1 MAKPVPGFVL
11 KRACCHTVSRLPHGP
26 SAMMYLISFTVPGAL
41 VHLLCIG
48 LRTALA
54 YNNCTYSNKEALL
67 RWCVTQAAATVAL
80 TAAKLHCSDG
90 ASARILSSL
99 HRKQP
104 ACIARVVCHP
114 CVPHAG
120 LIAAACPCSAF
131 LAARVFVSWPTP
143 WAWPLSYNECKG
155 KRTGQSSSTE
165 KIEESLARPEQ
176 QVCGSFRQCAE
187 EIEGSLAQPGQRV
200 VWFVL
205 TDVLSLRQRLKG
217 FHNEAGGPPPP
228 LPPSWTLSM
237 KESLGENRYFLMT
250 SLNIA
255 GGELAP
261 SHT

>member
-1 MAKPVPGFVL
+1 MAKPVPGEQ
-11 KRACCHTVSRLPHGP
+11 
-26 SAMMYLISFTVPGAL
+26 I
-41 VHLLCIG
+41 
-48 LRTALA
+48 
-54 YNNCTYSNKEALL
+54 
-67 RWCVTQAAATVAL
+67 
-80 TAAKLHCSDG
+80 
-90 ASARILSSL
+90 
-99 HRKQP
+99 
-104 ACIARVVCHP
+104 
-114 CVPHAG
+114 
-120 LIAAACPCSAF
+120 
-131 LAARVFVSWPTP
+131 TP
-143 WAWPLSYNECKG
+143 WPICYDVPNFFHGAWSSCASTVHRLEGPFHGLYSCLAVRVLLFLLLVYLSPGPRHGLGRCLTMSAKARERDRAHGVWNEWSTPWRCAQK
-155 KRTGQSSSTE
+155 TQSKIQHNERELRALFCDGIHRRSCDCVLLSPHSLFLSTE